1 MPATSAYIVIILV
14 IIIVIVVGITSVIT
28 KVIIARLLF
37 HVRSSPLILPGR
49 RRSGYVTARAAQ
61 AVLETWAGAR
71 NPAIP
76 IVLNNENDISSNN
89 SNRHAANKSAATRG
103 RRPRLACYLGF
114 FVPYRLPNGACMPR
128 AGSQRYRG
136 TFGTWQRHR
145 DLLVSSGS
153 WRARIAIIIIFIT
166 SIVIIFVTVVV
177 VS

>member
-1 MPATSAYIVIILV
+1 MSATSAYIIILV
-14 IIIVIVVGITSVIT
+14 IIIVIVVGITSIIT

-76 IVLNNENDISSNN
+76 IVMNNENNISSNN
-89 SNRHAANKSAATRG
+89 NNNRHAANKSAATRG

-136 TFGTWQRHR
+136 TFGACERHR
-145 DLLVSSGS
+145 EFLVSSGS
-153 WRARIAIIIIFIT
+153 WRQTNIIFIVIIIIMLLL
-166 SIVIIFVTVVV
+166 S
-177 VS
+177 